1 MKKVLICALALG
13 GFAASAQA
21 ADLSVDSLK
30 DPLPDTITYHGVTIY
45 GTIDV
50 GYAYAEHS
58 TAVSSSLYVGVPLTM
73 WGQKPGNG
81 SISSLTEN
89 GLSQSKVGL
98 KVEENI
104 GMGFTAIGKI
114 ESDFNPLSGEVAD
127 ACASIVRNGSIP
139 LQQQNTNGDG
149 SRCGQAFG
157 DQAWAGISHSTYGTL
172 TIGRQYS
179 LENEAV
185 GKYDPMG
192 QSYALSNL
200 GYTATTTAGAGA
212 TELSRWDNSVKYVFQ
227 YGPAHAA
234 VLYSDGGNDTA
245 IFGNAIGANAGIAW
259 KGLSVDG
266 VYQKENGAAG
276 LSDAMNYNQSVT
288 GMSGIATSNELW
300 SAMAKYTLDVP
311 ALFGAYG
318 GGFKDS
324 CGLKDEC
331 PAAKLTFMGGY
342 AHVELSDYGTPG
354 GSLPQSFG
362 TIGGYSP
369 ATAINLWQTGPYAA
383 GQSKVLDSEWGGA
396 KYETGPWT
404 LAAAFYHT
412 DQNQYVAYS
421 YTAGGPQT
429 CAAGRSLAKNGP
441 ENPQASQCSGE
452 FNQVSVLVD
461 YTFTK
466 HFDVYAGASWSNI
479 SGGMASGYLQNE
491 NAGVIT
497 GMRLKF

>member
-1 MKKVLICALALG
+1 MRKVLICALALG

-58 TAVSSSLYVGVPLTM
+58 TAVSQSIYVGVPLTM

-98 KVEENI
+98 KVEESI

-114 ESDFNPLSGEVAD
+114 ESDFNPLSGEIAD
-127 ACASIVRNGSIP
+127 ACASMVENIAKPIT
-139 LQQQNTNGDG
+139 QQNTNGAG

-157 DQAWAGISHSTYGTL
+157 DQAWAGVSSSTFGTL

-200 GYTATTTAGAGA
+200 GYTATTTAGAGT

-227 YGPAHAA
+227 YGPAHVAGM
-234 VLYSDGGNDTA
+234 YSDGGEGTA
-245 IFGNAIGANAGIAW
+245 IFGEAGGANAGITW
-259 KGLSVDG
+259 KGLSVDA
-266 VYQKENGAAG
+266 VYQRENGAANLADG
-276 LSDAMNYNQSVT
+276 ATLVAGGALKGTVT
-288 GMSGIATSNELW
+288 DGEEW
-300 SAMAKYTLDVP
+300 SAMAKYTMDAP

-342 AHVELSDYGTPG
+342 AHVELTNYGGTL
-354 GSLPQSFG
+354 SAYDT
-362 TIGGYSP
+362 TIGGYAP
-369 ATAINLWQTGPYAA
+369 GNYGGTWNTNPYAT
-383 GQSKVLDSEWGGA
+383 GTGKVLESEWGGA
-396 KYETGPWT
+396 KYETGAWT
-404 LAAAFYHT
+404 LAAAYYHT
-412 DQNQYVAYS
+412 SQEAYIDS
-421 YTAGGPQT
+421 AHGNCAAYTAYNTTGAGKGTVSPNNLQGG
-429 CAAGRSLAKNGP
+429 S
-441 ENPQASQCSGE
+441 CSGD
-452 FNQVSVLVD
+452 FNQVSFLVD

-479 SGGMASGYLQNE
+479 SGGLSSGYLQNE

>member
-1 MKKVLICALALG
+1 MRKLVICALALG

-21 ADLSVDSLK
+21 ADLGIDSLK
-30 DPLPDTITYHGVTIY
+30 DPLPDTLTYHGVTIY
-45 GTIDV
+45 GQIDV

-58 TAVSSSLYVGVPLTM
+58 TAVSGSMYVGVPLTM

-114 ESDFNPLSGEVAD
+114 ESDFNPLSGEIAD
-127 ACASIVRNGSIP
+127 ACASLYRNAGKT
-139 LQQQNTNGDG
+139 LLNQDTNGDG

-157 DQAWAGISHSTYGTL
+157 DQAWAGVSSSTFGTL
-172 TIGRQYS
+172 TFGRQYS

-200 GYTATTTAGAGA
+200 GYTATNTAGAGA
-212 TELSRWDNSVKYVFQ
+212 TELSRWDNSVKYVYQ
-227 YGPAHAA
+227 YGPLHAA
-234 VLYSDGGNDTA
+234 GMYSNGGEDTA
-245 IFGNAIGANAGIAW
+245 IFGEAAAANAGITW
-259 KGLSVDG
+259 RGLSVDG
-266 VYQKENGAAG
+266 VYQKENGAAA
-276 LSDAMNYNQSVT
+276 LSNSANYTSAGVVKGTVT
-288 GMSGIATSNELW
+288 DNEEW
-300 SAMAKYTLDVP
+300 SAMAKYTFDVP

-318 GGFKDS
+318 GYKDS

-331 PAAKLTFMGGY
+331 PGAKLSFMGGY
-342 AHVELSDYGTPG
+342 AHVELTNDGTVIA
-354 GSLPQSFG
+354 GSS
-362 TIGGYSP
+362 TIGGYIP
-369 ATAINLWQTGPYAA
+369 ASWNSSPYAA
-383 GQSKVLDSEWGGA
+383 GSSRVLESEWGGA
-396 KYETGPWT
+396 KYESGPWA
-404 LAAAFYHT
+404 LAAAYYHT
-412 DQNQYVAYS
+412 SQDAYVDG
-421 YTAGGPQT
+421 THGN
-429 CAAGRSLAKNGP
+429 CAAYTTYDKGAGNGGTP
-441 ENPQASQCSGE
+441 ANYQGASCSGN
-452 FNQVSVLVD
+452 FNQVSFLVD

-466 HFDVYAGASWSNI
+466 HFDIYAGASWSDI
-479 SGGMASGYLQNE
+479 HGGLASGYLQNE